1 MSGAHYCIEDLEV
14 GMEAAHER
22 VVTGS
27 DIETFAELSGDNNPV
42 HLDAEFAAK
51 SPFKARIA
59 HGMLTAS
66 FISTILGTKLPGH
79 GCIYLSQTLRFKAPV
94 RLIATDANTSG
105 AKNTPISASPSRAKK
120 RSSIGFGTY
129 AFEGAAYRA
138 AYAGTRIL
146 RQSITNPGHR

>member
-42 HLDAEFAAK
+42 HLDADFAAK

-66 FISTILGTKLPGH
+66 FISTILGTKLPGY

-94 RLIATDANTSG
+94 RIGDKVRASARIASLDRDKRRAALDCSVSVG
-105 AKNTPISASPSRAKK
+105 DKVVLEGEALVLVPSR
-120 RSSIGFGTY
+120 G
-129 AFEGAAYRA
+129 
-138 AYAGTRIL
+138 
-146 RQSITNPGHR
+146 

>member
-1 MSGAHYCIEDLEV
+1 MPGAHYCIEDLEV

-22 VVTGS
+22 VVTGG

-42 HLDAEFAAK
+42 HLDADFAAR

-66 FISTILGTKLPGH
+66 FISTILGTKLPGY

-94 RLIATDANTSG
+94 KIGDTVRALAR
-105 AKNTPISASPSRAKK
+105 ISSLDRDKRRAALDCFVSVGDKVVLEGEALVLVPSRA
-120 RSSIGFGTY
+120 
-129 AFEGAAYRA
+129 
-138 AYAGTRIL
+138 
-146 RQSITNPGHR
+146 

>member
-42 HLDAEFAAK
+42 HLDADFAAR

-66 FISTILGTKLPGH
+66 FISTILGTKLPGY

-94 RLIATDANTSG
+94 KIGDTVRALARISSLDR
-105 AKNTPISASPSRAKK
+105 AKRRAQLDCSVSVGDKVVLEGEALVLVPSRA
-120 RSSIGFGTY
+120 
-129 AFEGAAYRA
+129 
-138 AYAGTRIL
+138 
-146 RQSITNPGHR
+146 

>member
-1 MSGAHYCIEDLEV
+1 
-14 GMEAAHER
+14 MEAQHER

-42 HLDAEFAAK
+42 HLDPDFAAR

-66 FISTILGTKLPGH
+66 FISTVLGTKLPGY

-94 RLIATDANTSG
+94 KIGDTVRTLARITSLDRDTRRAALDCSVSVG
-105 AKNTPISASPSRAKK
+105 DKVVLEGEALVLVPSR
-120 RSSIGFGTY
+120 G
-129 AFEGAAYRA
+129 
-138 AYAGTRIL
+138 
-146 RQSITNPGHR
+146 

>member
-1 MSGAHYCIEDLEV
+1 MSGAHYCIEDLEI
-14 GMEAAHER
+14 GMEAAHEH

-27 DIETFAELSGDNNPV
+27 DIEIFAELSGDNNPV

-66 FISTILGTKLPGH
+66 FISTVLGTKLPGH

-94 RLIATDANTSG
+94 KMGDTVRALARITSLDRD
-105 AKNTPISASPSRAKK
+105 KRRASLDCSVSVGGKVVVEGEALVLVPSR
-120 RSSIGFGTY
+120 G
-129 AFEGAAYRA
+129 
-138 AYAGTRIL
+138 
-146 RQSITNPGHR
+146 

>member
-22 VVTGS
+22 GVTGS

-94 RLIATDANTSG
+94 RIGDTVRALARISSLDR
-105 AKNTPISASPSRAKK
+105 AKRRAELDCSVSVGDKVVLEGEALVLVPSR
-120 RSSIGFGTY
+120 G
-129 AFEGAAYRA
+129 
-138 AYAGTRIL
+138 
-146 RQSITNPGHR
+146 

>member
-42 HLDAEFAAK
+42 HLDADFAAK
-51 SPFKARIA
+51 SPFKGRIA

-94 RLIATDANTSG
+94 RIGDTVRALAR
-105 AKNTPISASPSRAKK
+105 ISSLDRARRRAQLDCSVSVGDKVVLEGEALVLVPSR
-120 RSSIGFGTY
+120 S
-129 AFEGAAYRA
+129 
-138 AYAGTRIL
+138 
-146 RQSITNPGHR
+146 

>member
-22 VVTGS
+22 VVTGN

-42 HLDAEFAAK
+42 HLDADFAAR

-66 FISTILGTKLPGH
+66 FISTILGTKLPGY

-94 RLIATDANTSG
+94 RIGDTVRALAR
-105 AKNTPISASPSRAKK
+105 ISSLDRDKRRASLDCSVSVGDKVVLEGEALVLVPSRA
-120 RSSIGFGTY
+120 
-129 AFEGAAYRA
+129 
-138 AYAGTRIL
+138 
-146 RQSITNPGHR
+146 

>member
-22 VVTGS
+22 VVTGG
-27 DIETFAELSGDNNPV
+27 DIEAFAELSGDNNPV
-42 HLDAEFAAK
+42 HLDADFAAK

-66 FISTILGTKLPGH
+66 FISTILGTKLPGY

-94 RLIATDANTSG
+94 RIGDTVRALARISSLDR
-105 AKNTPISASPSRAKK
+105 AKRRAHLDCSVSVGDKVVLEGEALVLVPSR
-120 RSSIGFGTY
+120 G
-129 AFEGAAYRA
+129 
-138 AYAGTRIL
+138 
-146 RQSITNPGHR
+146 

>member
-94 RLIATDANTSG
+94 RIGDTVRALARISSLDR
-105 AKNTPISASPSRAKK
+105 AKRRAELDCSVSVGDKVVLEGEALVLVPSR
-120 RSSIGFGTY
+120 G
-129 AFEGAAYRA
+129 
-138 AYAGTRIL
+138 
-146 RQSITNPGHR
+146 

>member
-1 MSGAHYCIEDLEV
+1 MSSAHYCIEDLEV

-42 HLDAEFAAK
+42 HLDADFAAK

-66 FISTILGTKLPGH
+66 FISTILGTKLPGY

-94 RLIATDANTSG
+94 KIGDTVKALARITSLDRDKRRAALDCSVSVG
-105 AKNTPISASPSRAKK
+105 DKVVLEGEALVLVPSR
-120 RSSIGFGTY
+120 G
-129 AFEGAAYRA
+129 
-138 AYAGTRIL
+138 
-146 RQSITNPGHR
+146 